1 MWRSLRPTSTR
12 PSARHRSC
20 RSNQP
25 SVRRR
30 RRIQE
35 EEKRDENRND
45 ISPGLLIPPSFPWD
59 TFLLQI
65 LQTLHS
71 VTIDGRN
78 VQDVAVVG
86 ASCPL
91 CEIAPLWIIEL
102 VEEEETC
109 AGFVVTAEPVIN
121 ARTTA
126 SWELESYLTWSRGF
140 IYPKRMETSGRT
152 RTLSNSVV
160 RDRHYCSGLIST
172 FSNKMILKH
181 RQFIMLML
189 QIFHQQC
196 WVFYVCSRF
205 QLLGCVIRRVYNV

>member
-1 MWRSLRPTSTR
+1 MRHFSPPNPADASLGDDWWQKCPGRSGSG
-12 PSARHRSC
+12 
-20 RSNQP
+20 
-25 SVRRR
+25 SVV
-30 RRIQE
+30 
-35 EEKRDENRND
+35 
-45 ISPGLLIPPSFPWD
+45 SPLW
-59 TFLLQI
+59 T
-65 LQTLHS
+65 
-71 VTIDGRN
+71 
-78 VQDVAVVG
+78 
-86 ASCPL
+86 
-91 CEIAPLWIIEL
+91 APLWIIEL